1 MSANPALP
9 ILITLLVSLFP
20 IALYCQFLA
29 SINRGATPVMV
40 RGVWDFS
47 GVLFAASGILLWTA
61 PAMLTTLYQRSF
73 QRNLA
78 EDAPRSFETIWEFWW
93 LLWAGYYVLVI
104 GGSVFLLWLRRHT
117 TAIYNIQSDMAE
129 SLIAATLQR
138 LGFDFAQ
145 NSQQQFLIAP
155 AKSLAPSNASTDVTA
170 IPGPAGGPAAPV
182 EVEALPVPYTAA
194 LEIET
199 FASMCHVTLHWYDTS
214 PRIRREIEDELRK
227 SLVAARPA
235 DNPAALWQLG
245 IGILLFGAIFL
256 SILFFI
262 LAVLLPRGW

>member
-20 IALYCQFLA
+20 IALYCQLLA
-29 SINRGATPVMV
+29 SINRGATPLIV

-61 PAMLTTLYQRSF
+61 PAMLMTMYQRSF
-73 QRNLA
+73 RGNLA
-78 EDAPRSFETIWEFWW
+78 EDVPRSFETIWELWW

-129 SLIAATLQR
+129 SLTAATLQR

-145 NSQQQFLIAP
+145 NAQHQFLIAP
-155 AKSLAPSNASTDVTA
+155 AKSLTPNSASTEVSALSATA
-170 IPGPAGGPAAPV
+170 GQQNAPV
-182 EVEALPVPYTAA
+182 EVEAASAPYTAA

-199 FASMCHVTLHWYDTS
+199 FASMCHVTLHWYDAS
-214 PRIRREIEDELRK
+214 PQIRREIEDELRK
-227 SLVAARPA
+227 SLVNARPA

-256 SILFFI
+256 SILFFL

>member
-9 ILITLLVSLFP
+9 ILIALLVSLFP
-20 IALYCQFLA
+20 IALYCQLLA

-40 RGVWDFS
+40 RGVWDFA
-47 GVLFAASGILLWTA
+47 GVLLAASGILLWTA

-78 EDAPRSFETIWEFWW
+78 EDVPHSFEAIWELWW
-93 LLWAGYYVLVI
+93 LLWAGYYGLLL
-104 GGSVFLLWLRRHT
+104 GGSVLLLWLRRHT
-117 TAIYNIQSDMAE
+117 TAIYNIQTDMVE

-155 AKSLAPSNASTDVTA
+155 AKSLMPNNVATDVTA
-170 IPGPAGGPAAPV
+170 LPASAGQRRAPIGVEAAP
-182 EVEALPVPYTAA
+182 APSSAA

-199 FASMCHVTLHWYDTS
+199 FASMCHVTLHWYETS

-227 SLVAARPA
+227 SLAAARPA

-256 SILFFI
+256 SILFFL
-262 LAVLLPRGW
+262 LAALLPRP